1 MTKSPDIPDTED
13 QPTLTFTTAFT
24 LNEMA
29 AIFSALINTEWSD
42 EHFTDET
49 IIASGTAMEKTLK
62 YFRRVGLQIEV
73 MAKG

>member
-1 MTKSPDIPDTED
+1 
-13 QPTLTFTTAFT
+13 
-24 LNEMA
+24 MA